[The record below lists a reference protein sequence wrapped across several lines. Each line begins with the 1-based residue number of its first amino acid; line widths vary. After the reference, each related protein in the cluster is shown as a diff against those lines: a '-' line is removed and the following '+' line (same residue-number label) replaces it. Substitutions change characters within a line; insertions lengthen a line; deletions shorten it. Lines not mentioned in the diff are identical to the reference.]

1 MLEAIT
7 FPDELL
13 KNNPVICVDG
23 KIRTMLNLTEFFE
36 RLIFKQSTN
45 IRNCDNEI
53 EMERYLKIK
62 DHID

>member
-1 MLEAIT
+1 
-7 FPDELL
+7 
-13 KNNPVICVDG
+13 
-23 KIRTMLNLTEFFE
+23 MLNLTEFFE